1 MEASMKRLFGTCL
14 VAATCSVGCNTDI
27 ATETDYDDVAQA
39 LTSVVVTDNG
49 GGDIGSMVDSTT
61 IAIGSPDISIQVEA
75 GGKYVGT
82 HLGLDY
88 AYEVSC
94 GASKTCD
101 RTTDRAD
108 VKLKWSGDLAL
119 PYMTSK
125 VERQGTWKLS
135 NIQSGVVIIEGASEF
150 TLDTDMQ
157 SIFRVANRNYHLG
170 YSADYASVRLDRL
183 TRRITG
189 GSVKYEIDA
198 ERTGATEHKS
208 DATFHISGELT
219 FNSLGAATLT
229 LDGHYSYAIDTTTGV
244 VVKTSL

>member
-1 MEASMKRLFGTCL
+1 MKRLFGTCL

-49 GGDIGSMVDSTT
+49 GGDVGSMVDSTT
-61 IAIGSPDISIQVEA
+61 IAIGSPDVSIQVDA
-75 GGKYVGT
+75 GGKYTGT

-88 AYEVSC
+88 QYQVTC
-94 GASKTCD
+94 GEAKKSCD

-108 VKLKWSGDLAL
+108 VKLKWNGDLAL

-125 VERQGTWKLS
+125 VERAGTWRLS
-135 NIQSGVVIIEGASEF
+135 NIQSGIVSIDGSSDF

-157 SIFRVANRNYHLG
+157 SIFRSANRNYHLG
-170 YSADYASVRLDRL
+170 YSADYAGVKLDRL

-189 GSVKYEIDA
+189 GSVNYEIDA
-198 ERTGATEHKS
+198 ERTGASEKHS
-208 DATFHISGELT
+208 SNANFHIRGVLT
-219 FNSLGAATLT
+219 FNALGPATLT
-229 LDGHYSYAIDTTTGV
+229 LDGHYKYAVDTSSGL
-244 VVKTSL
+244 VVKLSL